1 MSDSSGEEQGPKPKS
16 AWPLSL
22 YIATVV
28 LILGCG
34 ILVKTIG
41 ESTAMSDP
49 RSDDDT
55 VIYDR
60 RGVELGRFHS
70 EINMVPVTLEN
81 MAPIL
86 IDAALT
92 ALDPDYLKLDKVQIW
107 ELVSPIFN
115 GNSKQ
120 DLPSITQ
127 LYLRL
132 EDGVPSSRT
141 AALREA
147 SKAIHL
153 ERSYPREALLEQ
165 YLSQVPLGRDTFGV
179 EAAALRWY
187 GRSAKDLGIGQA
199 AHLASQMV
207 RSAWLQGPE
216 TSGHSILNQLNESGL
231 ITEREAINQRQALLE
246 GIFVP
251 DRTDKPIKP
260 AVVDVG
266 GMSTLEK
273 IYGTLV
279 DQYGKEALVKGDL
292 TIVSTLDLD
301 LQRRIARIADTTVS
315 TSEIQQLGIV
325 VLDDRNQLR
334 AAYGTG
340 DLSPEEIGLGPLQR
354 IAWSSELMDLEIFKT
369 PDDFSLLQLAEL
381 HSLVARDGIK
391 YETAVLLEISDRS
404 GEQVARF
411 GHRVLEKFDF
421 RTITEI
427 AKELDDLSTIDD
439 NIGGSEAQVRVR
451 GKQGGDSEN
460 QVMWYGGASARFAVA
475 LWMRYPLEN
484 ATRGELEGSQLGN
497 GREAVRVAGTIFS
510 ELHSD
515 G

>member
-41 ESTAMSDP
+41 ESTAISDP

-60 RGVELGRFHS
+60 HGVELGRFHS

-81 MAPIL
+81 MSPIL
-86 IDAALT
+86 VDAVLT
-92 ALDPDYLKLDKVQIW
+92 ALDPDYLKLDKIQTW
-107 ELVSPIFN
+107 ELVSPILN

-165 YLSQVPLGRDTFGV
+165 YLSQVPLGRDSFGV
-179 EAAALRWY
+179 EAAALSWY
-187 GRSAKDLGIGQA
+187 GRSAKDLEIGQA
-199 AHLASQMV
+199 AHLASQMA
-207 RSAWLQGPE
+207 RSAWRQGPE
-216 TSGHSILNQLNESGL
+216 TSGHSILNQLHEAGL
-231 ITEREAINQRQALLE
+231 ITEREAVNQRQALLE
-246 GIFVP
+246 GVLIP
-251 DRTDKPIKP
+251 DRTAKPIKP

-266 GMSTLEK
+266 VMPTLEK
-273 IYGTLV
+273 IYGALA
-279 DQYGKEALVKGDL
+279 DQYGKETLVKGDV

-301 LQRRIARIADTTVS
+301 LQRRVARIANTTVS
-315 TSEIQQLGIV
+315 TSEIQQLVIV

-340 DLSPEEIGLGPLQR
+340 DLSPEETGLGPLQR
-354 IAWSSELMDLEIFKT
+354 IAWSSKLTDLEIFNT

-381 HSLVARDGIK
+381 HSLVARNGVK
-391 YETAVLLEISDRS
+391 YETGVLLEISDRS
-404 GEQVARF
+404 GQQVDRF
-411 GHRVLEKFDF
+411 SHRVSEKFDF

-427 AKELDDLSTIDD
+427 ANELDDLLTIDD
-439 NIGGSEAQVRVR
+439 NIGVAEGQVRVR
-451 GKQGGDSEN
+451 GKLGGDDERN
-460 QVMWYGGASARFAVA
+460 VMWYGGASARFAVA
-475 LWMRYPLEN
+475 LWMSYPLED
-484 ATRGELEGSQLGN
+484 TTSGEVEGSQLGN

>member
-1 MSDSSGEEQGPKPKS
+1 
-16 AWPLSL
+16 
-22 YIATVV
+22 
-28 LILGCG
+28 
-34 ILVKTIG
+34 
-41 ESTAMSDP
+41 
-49 RSDDDT
+49 
-55 VIYDR
+55 
-60 RGVELGRFHS
+60 
-70 EINMVPVTLEN
+70 
-81 MAPIL
+81 
-86 IDAALT
+86 
-92 ALDPDYLKLDKVQIW
+92 
-107 ELVSPIFN
+107 
-115 GNSKQ
+115 
-120 DLPSITQ
+120 
-127 LYLRL
+127 
-132 EDGVPSSRT
+132 
-141 AALREA
+141 
-147 SKAIHL
+147 
-153 ERSYPREALLEQ
+153 
-165 YLSQVPLGRDTFGV
+165 
-179 EAAALRWY
+179 
-187 GRSAKDLGIGQA
+187 
-199 AHLASQMV
+199 MV

-246 GIFVP
+246 GILVP
-251 DRTDKPIKP
+251 DRSDKPIKP

-266 GMSTLEK
+266 VMSTLEK
-273 IYGTLV
+273 IYGTLA

-391 YETAVLLEISDRS
+391 YETAVFLEISDRS